1 MQFSEKNRKNE
12 DKGQGKAVFKQ
23 FGERLKEKLREKD
36 EKEVRGRLRYFV
48 DFALCSAIA
57 FVLCRSR
64 LFFGTFPVSIALAAT
79 SRDRLLAVA
88 LGITAA
94 GIDALPAY
102 YVYACLAVLML
113 RVLAVTLPRI
123 SREATK
129 NRLDK
134 DDIIKFN
141 PSALGLPER
150 DDMAEGERQTVK
162 LFAEKLYIRAICS
175 SFGGLLCG
183 ILYLIEYD
191 YSFYAMCQTLILTF
205 LTPII
210 TVALGG
216 YFGKKEGFDKR
227 YTYLSLALIMFLSVY
242 ASASIRI
249 LGMPLSPILAM
260 LLTLLVSSRLGVI
273 AGVGASII
281 CGLAFE
287 LLYIPMLALSAVL
300 FCLISAVKKNAGIAA
315 VSALSLLYC
324 YYIGGSAALVSVLP
338 PTLVSIPIYMLAD
351 RYHEMMNAPF
361 RRVCDEAY
369 GLYFAEAVTEK
380 TKNEAVKVRLVALEE
395 VFSSISETFYKL
407 SDRFRRP
414 DVLGIRKIAD
424 DAFDSVCKDCK
435 ERERCWGSH
444 HESTLSAIGCATER
458 LHTKGM
464 VRSDDLPKDFVARC
478 VRCDRIVDSVN
489 DGISRSTER
498 VIKSG
503 KMNFFASNYD
513 DITAILKDAL
523 EADDD
528 EYKCYSELGDRVFDY
543 IVSCGIQA
551 GGVAV
556 YGKRCKSVVAKKV
569 ILPDSITPAMSK
581 EMRIRI
587 SEIVGVEMSDP
598 ILEVGKDGN
607 IMRLHSR
614 PASVAV
620 CAHGRLSAAGREW
633 SSADSETE
641 KIKVDPFEDEEC
653 CGDMT
658 DAFIT
663 ENSYFYSLISDGM
676 GSGAEA
682 AYISGVCAMFIEKM
696 LSAGNRA
703 DITLRM
709 LNNVIRNDNMGCGR
723 ECSATVDLLE
733 IDLMSGCASFI
744 KSGAAPTYIAREGTV
759 YKVSSRT
766 MPVGIIK
773 DADAR
778 ITKFDTKKGD
788 IIVMISDGC
797 CHDSD
802 DCPWL
807 VEYLCA
813 FMSRGKKHDKRSE
826 ELCETMKNEILHTAR
841 KHLSEGTERDDISV
855 SVTVVG

>member
-12 DKGQGKAVFKQ
+12 DKGQGKYTFQQ
-23 FGERLKEKLREKD
+23 FGERIKEKMKEKD
-36 EKEVRGRLRYFV
+36 DKEVRGRLGKTV
-48 DFALCSAIA
+48 GFALSAAIA
-57 FVLCRSR
+57 FVTCRSK
-64 LFFGTFPVSIALAAT
+64 LFFSTFPVSIALAAS
-79 SRDRLLAVA
+79 SRERLLAVL
-88 LGITAA
+88 LGIGAA
-94 GIDALPAY
+94 SIRTLPPY
-102 YVYACLAVLML
+102 YIYACLAVLLL
-113 RVLAVTLPRI
+113 RILAVTIPKI
-123 SREATK
+123 SHEATK
-129 NRLDK
+129 NLKGK
-134 DDIIKFN
+134 DEIIKFN
-141 PSALGLPER
+141 PSALGLPEEENTE
-150 DDMAEGERQTVK
+150 DEEKQKVK
-162 LFAEKLYIRAICS
+162 LFAEKLYVRAICS
-175 SFGGLLCG
+175 SAGGLLCG
-183 ILYLIEYD
+183 ILYLIEYN
-191 YSFYAMCQTLILTF
+191 YSFYTLCQMMILTF
-205 LTPII
+205 LSPLI
-210 TVALGG
+210 TIVFGG
-216 YFGKKEGFDKR
+216 YFGEKEEVDKR

-242 ASASIRI
+242 ASANIRI

-273 AGVGASII
+273 AGVGAAVI
-281 CGLAFE
+281 CGIAFQ
-287 LLYIPMLALSAVL
+287 LLYVPMLVLSAIL
-300 FCLISAVKKNAGIAA
+300 FCLVSAVKKNAGIAA

-324 YYIGGSAALVSVLP
+324 YYIGGGAGLISVLP
-338 PTLVSIPIYMLAD
+338 PTLISIPIYMLAD
-351 RYHEMMNAPF
+351 RYHEMMTAPY
-361 RRVCDEAY
+361 RRVSDEVY

-380 TKNEAVKVRLVALEE
+380 TKNEAVKERLVALEE

-414 DVLGIRKIAD
+414 DVLGIRKVAD
-424 DAFDSVCKDCK
+424 EAFEEVCKDCK
-435 ERERCWGSH
+435 ERDRCWGSH
-444 HESTLSAIGCATER
+444 HAATLSAIGCVTEK
-458 LHTKGM
+458 LHTKGA
-464 VRSDDLPKDFVARC
+464 VRAEDMPRDFATRC
-478 VRCDRIVDSVN
+478 VRCDRIVNSVN
-489 DGISRSTER
+489 DGIRESTER

-503 KMNFFASNYD
+503 KMKFFASNYD

-523 EADDD
+523 ESDDD

-543 IVSCGIQA
+543 IASCGIQA

-556 YGKRCKSVVAKKV
+556 YGKRRKSVVAKKV
-569 ILPDSITPAMSK
+569 ILPNNIPPAMSK
-581 EMRIRI
+581 EMRIKI
-587 SEIVGVEMSDP
+587 SEILGVEMSDP
-598 ILEVGKDGN
+598 VFEVGKDGN

-614 PASVAV
+614 PVSSAV
-620 CAHGRLSAAGREW
+620 CAHGRLSKAGREW
-633 SSADSETE
+633 SSAKNEAE
-641 KIKVDPFEDEEC
+641 KIAVDPFGDEEC

-682 AYISGVCAMFIEKM
+682 AYISGACAMFIEKM

-788 IIVMISDGC
+788 VIVMISDGC

-807 VEYLCA
+807 VEYLCS
-813 FMSRGKKHDKRSE
+813 FMSKSRKVDRKSE
-826 ELCETMKNEILHTAR
+826 ELCEILKNDILREATKNLTDGA
-841 KHLSEGTERDDISV
+841 ERDDISV
-855 SVTVVG
+855 LVTVVG